1 MSILVVLMAP
11 LPPPETPL
19 NQHSL
24 QALEEWLRVL
34 GAGRSE
40 DDLCDWI
47 WEQPGWSARL
57 RLDQEGLGVTWTSSQ
72 PAKSCAFPYGL
83 PRKDVEAALRLGP

>member
-1 MSILVVLMAP
+1 MSILVGLMAP

-24 QALEEWLRVL
+24 QALEEWLRGL

-83 PRKDVEAALRLGP
+83 PREDVEAALRLGP